1 MENNLVSKIN
11 YVVLSIIAGFISSGI
26 GLAMF
31 LGFSKAGITIESG
44 LSFSII
50 FILVFNLIIL
60 INNILGGYFYN
71 VAYRV
76 TNQGFTS
83 NIIKIA
89 ISQVI
94 LNLLALPFIFMAIA
108 KGMLAIF
115 MLTVC
120 FIAINNLFEILIAK
134 QEHNLIGASLG
145 CFLTLMI
152 GLTLVFNI
160 QDLQAIFVPLNLL
173 ILILSNFLEAIG
185 SQIGN

>member
-26 GLAMF
+26 GLGLF
-31 LGFSKAGITIESG
+31 LAFSKAGITIESG
-44 LSFSII
+44 LSFAII
-50 FILVFNLIIL
+50 FILVFNFVVL

-71 VAYRV
+71 VAYRLP
-76 TNQGFTS
+76 S
-83 NIIKIA
+83 NGISNLIIKLS
-89 ISQVI
+89 ISQVV
-94 LNLLALPFIFMAIA
+94 LNLIALPFVFMAIA

-120 FIAINNLFEILIAK
+120 FISINNLFEILISK
-134 QEHNLIGASLG
+134 KDQNFVGAAIG

-160 QDLQAIFVPLNLL
+160 EDLQSIFVPLNLL
-173 ILILSNFLEAIG
+173 ILVLSNFLESLGA
-185 SQIGN
+185 QVN